1 MEELDRAGDPNYRSD
16 DPVIRDGSLGHA
28 NRMWT
33 TPSKELVAA
42 TKGDPPWARHLTS
55 HTEQVRLLIRAE
67 KVATAVALRMTS
79 SPQENE
85 KPGKSGAGPIM
96 AAVQRGLPEFQR
108 YVQTMPCSS
117 RGPRMVT
124 NRDVLSDAI
133 PYVAY
138 MLARERSAP
147 TLKALRQEVTRHF
160 LEYQKR
166 KLDFHALQIACD
178 LMGLGLV
185 EVEDSTDCPTSIGS
199 KRGLK
204 RVHEY
209 DRSATVRRPAHR
221 FGCSP
226 PAWWLSGSD
235 GRRCRTASGTVTS
248 SFSA

>member
-1 MEELDRAGDPNYRSD
+1 
-16 DPVIRDGSLGHA
+16 
-28 NRMWT
+28 
-33 TPSKELVAA
+33 
-42 TKGDPPWARHLTS
+42 
-55 HTEQVRLLIRAE
+55 
-67 KVATAVALRMTS
+67 
-79 SPQENE
+79 
-85 KPGKSGAGPIM
+85 M

-178 LMGLGLV
+178 LMSLGLV

-209 DRSATVRRPAHR
+209 DRSATVRSLAEQTGREAHVIQTPLRKYDEYCDRSEKKMRPA
-221 FGCSP
+221 SQI
-226 PAWWLSGSD
+226 
-235 GRRCRTASGTVTS
+235 
-248 SFSA
+248 